1 MNNKKSLLRFQ
12 GDRVI
17 WIIAVLL
24 AVFSLLAVYSST
36 GTLAYQQQE
45 GNTEYFLIKQLI
57 MLIFGFGVMYVAHI
71 IPYWYYSRISQLL
84 LYIVIP
90 LLLFTLIAGT
100 SINQASRWI
109 TLPGIGLSFQPSDFA
124 KLVLIIFVARKLTKS
139 QEVIQDWKNGLRPI
153 LIPVIII
160 TILILPANFSTAA
173 VVFVTALVIMFIGRV
188 NMKYIGLMVGAG
200 LVLLMLVVLIAK
212 IKPEVLPRM
221 ETWSSRIESY
231 THDSQETYQV
241 RQSKIAIATGGLF
254 GKMPGKSIQ
263 RNYLPHPYS
272 DFIFAIIVEEYGLL
286 GGSVLVLLYLML
298 LFRGVRLANI
308 APGTFG
314 AFLAIGLSFSLVF
327 QALINMAVA
336 VNLLPVTGQ
345 PLPLVSMGGTSTI
358 FSCLSIGIILSVS
371 RQTEKSNEERN
382 IYGTA

>member
-1 MNNKKSLLRFQ
+1 M
-12 GDRVI
+12 I